1 MEGFLN
7 TETDNPARTMVV
19 AALDQ
24 GTSSTRVILFNK
36 AGNSLFTHQV
46 ELAQVL
52 PQPGWVEEKPE
63 DISETSKKC
72 LDVAAAWAEEHDVD
86 IVCLG
91 VTNQRETT
99 MVWDRETGQPFY
111 NAIVWLDTR
120 TKDVVEAYK
129 QQQQQQ
135 RTAKGKKEDCSGT
148 PSDDNSSDNNN
159 NNNSDNLSE
168 EELQR
173 LCGLPLAT
181 YFSALKLRWL
191 IDNVPEVA
199 AACAEGRCAF
209 GTVDTWLIWCLSGGR
224 AHVTDVSNASRTML
238 MNIETLEWDARL
250 CRHFGIPMSVLPR
263 ICSSSEVYARVSCGS
278 ALDGL
283 PIAGCLGDQQGALV
297 GQLCLAPGLAK
308 STYGTGCFMLRNI
321 GTKPLFSQHGLITT
335 VAYKLGPAAPAHYA
349 LEGSVAIA
357 GAAVTWLRDNLC
369 VITKPS
375 DIQDHARTV
384 EDTGG
389 VYFVPAFSG
398 LFAPRWR
405 PDARGVVV
413 GLTQFTTRAH
423 LCRAVLEA
431 TCFQTLEVLQAMES
445 DAADEHAKPLLELR
459 VDGGMTKSDLIVQ
472 LQADLLGIPAVRP
485 EMRETTA
492 LGAAIAAGLAVGVW
506 SLSEDGTTVEGIQR
520 SCTTFNPTTQPEERE
535 ARLQR
540 WKMAVERSLNWV

>member
-1 MEGFLN
+1 MT
-7 TETDNPARTMVV
+7 TERTQVV

-24 GTSSTRVILFNK
+24 GTSSTRVILFDK
-36 AGNSLFTHQV
+36 SGNSLFTHQV
-46 ELAQVL
+46 ELPQIL
-52 PQPGWVEEKPE
+52 PQPGWVEERPE
-63 DISETSKKC
+63 DISETSKRC
-72 LDVAAAWAEEHDVD
+72 LDAAAAWADEHDCD
-86 IVCLG
+86 IACLG

-99 MVWDRETGQPFY
+99 LVWDRVTGRPFH

-120 TKDVVEAYK
+120 TKDLVESYH
-129 QQQQQQ
+129 
-135 RTAKGKKEDCSGT
+135 GD
-148 PSDDNSSDNNN
+148 
-159 NNNSDNLSE
+159 LSE
-168 EELQR
+168 SELR
-173 LCGLPLAT
+173 DLSGLPLAT
-181 YFSALKLRWL
+181 YFSALKLQWL
-191 IDNVPEVA
+191 ITNVPEVA
-199 AACAEGRCAF
+199 EACRTGRCAF

-224 AHVTDVSNASRTML
+224 VHVTDVTNASRTML
-238 MNIETLEWDARL
+238 MNIRTLEWDERL
-250 CRHFGIPMSVLPR
+250 CANFGVPSSVLPR
-263 ICSSSEVYARVSCGS
+263 ICSSSEVYGHVGCGS

-283 PIAGCLGDQQGALV
+283 PISGCLGDQQGALV

-308 STYGTGCFMLRNI
+308 STYGTGCFMLRNM
-321 GTKPLFSQHGLITT
+321 GTEPVFSSHGLITT
-335 VAYKLGPAAPAHYA
+335 VGYKLGPTAPTHYA

-357 GAAVTWLRDNLC
+357 GAAVQWLRDNLC
-369 VITKPS
+369 VIGKPS
-375 DIQDHARTV
+375 DIQDYASTV
-384 EDTGG
+384 KDTGG
-389 VYFVPAFSG
+389 IYFVPAFSG

-445 DAADEHAKPLLELR
+445 DAAELESKGGKRPKPLLELR

-506 SLSEDGTTVEGIQR
+506 KMNEDGTNVEGIRR
-520 SCTTFNPTTQPEERE
+520 SCSTFNPTTIQEERE
-535 ARLQR
+535 ERLER

>member
-1 MEGFLN
+1 MSS
-7 TETDNPARTMVV
+7 RTQVV

-36 AGNSLFTHQV
+36 SGDSLFTYQV
-46 ELAQVL
+46 ELPQVF

-72 LDVAAAWAEEHDVD
+72 LDAASAWADEHDCD
-86 IVCLG
+86 IACLG

-99 MVWDRETGQPFY
+99 LVWDRATGRPFH
-111 NAIVWLDTR
+111 NAVVWLDTR
-120 TKDVVEAYK
+120 TKDIVESYK
-129 QQQQQQ
+129 A
-135 RTAKGKKEDCSGT
+135 TAASEGK
-148 PSDDNSSDNNN
+148 
-159 NNNSDNLSE
+159 LSE
-168 EELQR
+168 AEIQR
-173 LCGLPLAT
+173 LSGLPLAT
-181 YFSALKLRWL
+181 YFSALKLKWL

-224 AHVTDVSNASRTML
+224 VHVTDVTNASRTML
-238 MNIETLEWDARL
+238 MNIETLEWDDAL
-250 CRHFGIPMSVLPR
+250 CANFGIPKSVLPR
-263 ICSSSEVYARVSCGS
+263 ICSSSEVYGAVGCGC

-283 PIAGCLGDQQGALV
+283 PISGCLGDQQGALV

-308 STYGTGCFMLRNI
+308 STYGTGCFMLRNM
-321 GTKPLFSQHGLITT
+321 GPKPVFSSHGLITT
-335 VAYKLGPAAPAHYA
+335 VGYKLGPQAVPHYA

-357 GAAVTWLRDNLC
+357 GAAVQWLRDNLC
-369 VITKPS
+369 VISKPS
-375 DIQDHARTV
+375 DIQDYARTV

-389 VYFVPAFSG
+389 IYFVPAFSG

-413 GLTQFTTRAH
+413 GITQFTTRAH

-431 TCFQTLEVLQAMES
+431 TCFQTLEVLQAMEC
-445 DAADEHAKPLLELR
+445 DAAEMEAKTGVRPKPLLELR
-459 VDGGMTKSDLIVQ
+459 VDGGMTKSDIIVQ

-506 SLSEDGTTVEGIQR
+506 KLSEDGTNVEGIRR
-520 SCTTFNPTTQPEERE
+520 SCSTFNPTTEQEERE
-535 ARLQR
+535 ARLER